1 MCLMLFVD
9 QPTVLKHWYG
19 DWRLKA
25 LTPTTE
31 PLGPSTPENRTSH
44 FLHSGF
50 SEPGKSFTHKLSSS
64 YCTRIPTSVGSH
76 TGKICGTDTTTWLNE
91 LLWFVPDHC
100 HQQLN
105 LVSLHLQVISILE
118 DYAYAFNSH
127 FKSTVCIDYN
137 NLLQIFIT
145 TTANE
150 LSWLTGKD

>member
-1 MCLMLFVD
+1 MGTGD
-9 QPTVLKHWYG
+9 SKHW
-19 DWRLKA
+19 LQ
-25 LTPTTE
+25 
-31 PLGPSTPENRTSH
+31 PLNHLVHQLPRTGRHTS
-44 FLHSGF
+44 FTVAF
-50 SEPGKSFTHKLSSS
+50 QCPAEPGKSFTHKLSSS
-64 YCTRIPTSVGSH
+64 YCTCIPTSVGSH
-76 TGKICGTDTTTWLNE
+76 TGKICGTDTATWLNE

-118 DYAYAFNSH
+118 DYAYAFNSN